1 MVTPMTTACTVRLT
15 AAQARDLDTAINY
28 NGQHLAGVGTVD
40 REARTFAPAS
50 GAVGRLQ
57 QYASGLDPYFAR
69 TFAAI
74 ARKVIDER
82 GQDD

>member
-28 NGQHLAGVGTVD
+28 NGQRLAGIGTVD
-40 REARTFAPAS
+40 REARTFAPAED
-50 GAVGRLQ
+50 AVTRLQ
-57 QYASGLDPYFAR
+57 DHAAHLAPNFAR
-69 TFAAI
+69 TFAAV

-82 GQDD
+82 GNDA